1 MLTRRSRTNVKPNLA
16 KLSQLGN
23 ESRERDSE
31 LLSSTN
37 EHCDTRITRRGR
49 LQVKPNIAR
58 GSKLGSEP
66 TGKESKPSTRQHSE
80 STQATTHHETS
91 SDPDHTILL
100 HAAESTTSTAV
111 SPPRSIHIPCSSAQ
125 FALAQE
131 HEGNACIDQNE
142 LRKGTS
148 SPVSTGEHDSATCSS
163 NLHSTRRRRKFTGE
177 EELDTKKMRMI
188 DMVYWN
194 PKKEKGMSH
203 HRADNE
209 SIIGEE
215 TPTHSRT
222 ASTPSKVAAPQVKI
236 GPDGRLVIDED
247 SLVIA
252 EATSDSIWETIDGDR
267 ISRKVTSLSF
277 RNRLW
282 RKGTVWTEKE
292 TELFY
297 EILRC
302 TGPDF
307 GLMHEFFPSRARS
320 ELKSKFNR
328 EERTNWAK
336 LKEVLSKPALLDDD
350 LYDRAADIQKEIE
363 KEALAK
369 QTKKERDKDIKVIYK
384 KRGRKQKKA
393 ANTEV
398 NGKVESIEVVIG
410 SSSESSSCEIEG
422 RVNISSDSLKKDQH
436 VDVRHISDEETRVG
450 ERVRAKN
457 PKKLSARAQQLLD
470 RTIKLSRS
478 IGIQQNEVVGENG
491 GEAPEVFAGYDDEVG
506 DPTVDE
512 GNHAPSLSR
521 LHEREEH
528 TDQIAINTENQH
540 NLRVTEVPTIHDK
553 AAPDKS
559 QNVVCDQSEDVTST
573 SGGPALSAGPDLT
586 QTEPTMGV
594 PPSLLIR
601 PRMKRKLVL
610 GSDTKMKSSLVSRET
625 EQLNKDSKISESESR
640 IVNGNDDT
648 GAGQHD
654 KGILTRSSRSKKP
667 QILTA
672 QSLGKHVCR
681 KSEHNKET

>member
-66 TGKESKPSTRQHSE
+66 TG
-80 STQATTHHETS
+80 
-91 SDPDHTILL
+91 
-100 HAAESTTSTAV
+100 
-111 SPPRSIHIPCSSAQ
+111 
-125 FALAQE
+125 
-131 HEGNACIDQNE
+131 N
-142 LRKGTS
+142 

-163 NLHSTRRRRKFTGE
+163 NLHRRRRKFTGE

-422 RVNISSDSLKKDQH
+422 RVNI
-436 VDVRHISDEETRVG
+436 
-450 ERVRAKN
+450 
-457 PKKLSARAQQLLD
+457 
-470 RTIKLSRS
+470 RS

-512 GNHAPSLSR
+512 GNHVPSLSR

-573 SGGPALSAGPDLT
+573 SGEPALSAGPDLT

-667 QILTA
+667 QIFPSAAEAGQNINVVSSGGSGGESTA
-672 QSLGKHVCR
+672 RSWFWEFRSSDFDLEDKEVRGR
-681 KSEHNKET
+681 PSELHDDEMKTLL